1 MSTTNPVYQVLVTKG
16 NQAPLA
22 AGNPVSALA
31 PNQIGVFNVHTGQ
44 SVGVASTVQELSNI
58 FLAVGV
64 NRSGAGGGLT
74 LEDINGSAGQL
85 IQSNLVNGYDNRC
98 YVAPTPKIVDI
109 TNFKTKC
116 ETEYVI
122 KIEFRNQNIYSQY
135 GYNQFDKT
143 WVELSSCCDSGTCV
157 DCDTNGDCN
166 ALALAFVTD
175 INIDPDKL
183 VLANLLDYTT
193 TPGTPVVVP
202 DSGYA
207 AWVAD
212 PANAGKCLGI
222 RLTSIPTAIQQY
234 CDVNLKYYNP
244 RGTNIL
250 VFALDG
256 FYCNG
261 EVDTFQE
268 LTYEEGH
275 GYDIRALEYFAGGWN
290 GRPNGSPY
298 RVSTLNG
305 VALAGYEYFADQTVK
320 YSLLSLTNDLQ
331 SQSNFLFYKNNL
343 QTNVAIPCGDATT
356 RNGLIAILDKAF
368 PQFAPNAGNS
378 ALCDCVGAQTTD
390 EYAVANNGIKI
401 LA

>member
-22 AGNPVSALA
+22 AGNPISALA
-31 PNQIGVFNVHTGQ
+31 PNQIGVFNYHTGQ
-44 SVGVASTVQELSNI
+44 SVGVASTAAELQNI

-64 NRSGAGGGLT
+64 NRTGAGGGLT

-85 IQSNLVNGYDNRC
+85 IQSPLVNGYNNRC
-98 YVAPTPKIVDI
+98 YTAPTPKIVDI
-109 TNFKTKC
+109 TNFSTKC
-116 ETEYVI
+116 ETEYLI

-135 GYNQFDKT
+135 GYNQFDKS
-143 WVELSSCCDSGTCV
+143 WVELSSCCDQGDCV
-157 DCDTNGDCN
+157 DCSTNGDCN
-166 ALALAFVTD
+166 ALALAFVND
-175 INIDPDKL
+175 INLDPDKL
-183 VLANLLDYTT
+183 VHADLLDYTT

-202 DSGYA
+202 LSGYA

-222 RLTSIPTAIQQY
+222 RLTSIPENITTY
-234 CDVNLKYYNP
+234 CDINLKYYNP

-256 FYCNG
+256 FYCNSV
-261 EVDTFQE
+261 VDTFQE
-268 LTYEEGH
+268 LTYEEGN
-275 GYDIRALEYFAGGWN
+275 GYDVRQLEYFAGGWN

-298 RVSTLNG
+298 RVSALNG
-305 VALAGYEYFADQTVK
+305 VAQSGFEYFADNTVK
-320 YSLLSLTNDLQ
+320 YSLLSVTNDLQ

-368 PQFAPNAGNS
+368 AQFAPNAGNS
-378 ALCDCVGAQTTD
+378 ALCDCVGASTTD
-390 EYAVANNGIKI
+390 DYAVANNGIKI